1 MAIEK
6 KISPTQRAVQDTAAA
21 VEQRTGGLIENMKA
35 AILAELAEARA
46 ASEAR
51 IDAFGDR
58 FEGTVKNR
66 PFVSVALV
74 LIGIALGLVISKV
87 L

>member
-6 KISPTQRAVQDTAAA
+6 KISPTQRAVRDTADA
-21 VEQRTGGLIENMKA
+21 VEGRTSNLIESMKG
-35 AILAELAEARA
+35 AILAELREHRDATH
-46 ASEAR
+46 AR

-58 FEGTVKNR
+58 FEGTVKSR